1 MLKHTFIRFNYSFKM
16 VIISYYEK
24 IRVKVLIYFLKIK
37 ILIINFDIFME
48 YNHLFIIEMF

>member
-24 IRVKVLIYFLKIK
+24 LRMKMLIYFLKIK